1 MTIIRRATLV
11 TQHFKKLFENK
22 YLKTLFWAIMLS
34 AYFFNIFGV
43 FGQGSITYAM
53 DTEKGWVA
61 EQEFI
66 NTIEG
71 VESGSEDITTLQ
83 MNSFLSTLH
92 IIGAKLCV
100 SCFDNGDK
108 IAENDK
114 LPDNM
119 KYGVLEI
126 LNEGIKVA
134 LNNPPSTDVSSHLA
148 KEWIPGYDPSG
159 VSTYAVGGH
168 LSGYDELQNS
178 GVDVLWGRVRNIA
191 YVMFVV
197 VMIVIGFMIMFR
209 SKINGQV
216 MVTIGNAIP
225 NLVISLVLVTF
236 SFAIAGLIMDLAGLV
251 MIFIVSILQGG
262 GDIDYSQFMGISN
275 PWTIYKVI
283 TTGEHGNYMNE
294 FFKFE
299 GKGLFAK
306 IFEATVGAIL
316 DSLGLI
322 ILSGITGYAAIKVFF
337 MLVKSYATILIQ
349 VIISPIVL
357 MTAALPGNMKAFG
370 NWAKGLL
377 KNSLVFPLTVALIN
391 LPEAL
396 FSVSDGINLR
406 LPGALVFEDPSSY
419 DGKTVGLDSNLFV
432 VILEIVLLFIASQ
445 IPAFLETILPSNSSP
460 ASQKAGEKTK
470 ESLSKMP
477 LFGSLMK

>member
-1 MTIIRRATLV
+1 MTITRRTISV
-11 TQHFKKLFENK
+11 IEHFKKLFENK
-22 YLKTLFWAIMLS
+22 YLKTIFWATIIS
-34 AYFFNIFGV
+34 IGFFNVFNSFGYNPK
-43 FGQGSITYAM
+43 TYAI
-53 DTEKGWVA
+53 DTEAGWVA

-83 MNSFLSTLH
+83 TNSFLSTLH
-92 IIGAKLCV
+92 IIGAKFCV
-100 SCFDNGDK
+100 TCFDNGDK
-108 IAENDK
+108 VANNDK
-114 LPDNM
+114 LPENM

-126 LNEGIKVA
+126 LNKGIKIA
-134 LNNPPSTDVSSHLA
+134 LDNPPSTDVSSHLA
-148 KEWIPGYDPSG
+148 KEWVPGYDPSG
-159 VSTYAVGGH
+159 IATYAVGGH

-178 GVDVLWGRVRNIA
+178 GVDVLWSRARNIA
-191 YVMFVV
+191 YVMFVI

-216 MVTIGNAIP
+216 MVTVGNAIP

-236 SFAIAGLIMDLAGLV
+236 SFAIAGLIIDLAGLV
-251 MIFIVSILQGG
+251 MIFVVSVLQGG
-262 GDIDYSQFMGISN
+262 GNIDYSQFMGISN

-283 TTGEHGNYMNE
+283 TTGENGNYMNE
-294 FFKFE
+294 FFNIE
-299 GKGLFAK
+299 GKGFWGVLF
-306 IFEATVGAIL
+306 ESTVGAIL
-316 DSLGLI
+316 DTLGLI

-337 MLVKSYATILIQ
+337 MLVKAYATILIQ
-349 VIISPIVL
+349 VIVSPIVL
-357 MTAALPGNMKAFG
+357 MTAAIPGNMKAFG
-370 NWAKGLL
+370 NWAKGIL
-377 KNSLVFPLTVALIN
+377 KNALVFPLTVALIN

-396 FSVSDGINLR
+396 FSISDGISLR
-406 LPGALVFEDPSSY
+406 LPGALVFEDPAAY
-419 DGKTVGLDSNLFV
+419 DAKTVGLDSNLFV